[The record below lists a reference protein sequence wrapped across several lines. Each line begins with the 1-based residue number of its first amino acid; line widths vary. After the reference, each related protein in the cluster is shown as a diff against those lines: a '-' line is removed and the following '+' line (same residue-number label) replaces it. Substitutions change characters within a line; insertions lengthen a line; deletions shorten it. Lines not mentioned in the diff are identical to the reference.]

1 MQDNNKNINVQG
13 FKVSKESFFRV
24 WLMILQ
30 PFLKLRNKELELLAK
45 LLYHRYLI
53 SLEVKNKE
61 MLDELLFSSKI
72 KKRILLELDIPEHA
86 YNNLLSCLRKKKIV
100 NDKSINKQ
108 IIPTITEPFD
118 NFKLIY
124 NIDITD
130 VK

>member
-1 MQDNNKNINVQG
+1 MQNSNTNINVQS
-13 FKVSKESFFRV
+13 FKVDKEKFFIM

-72 KKRILLELDIPEHA
+72 KKKILAELDIQEYA

-108 IIPTITEPFD
+108 IIPTITEPFN
-118 NFKLIY
+118 NFKLVY
-124 NIDITD
+124 NID

>member
-1 MQDNNKNINVQG
+1 MQNSNTNINVQS
-13 FKVSKESFFRV
+13 FKVDKEKFFIM

-72 KKRILLELDIPEHA
+72 KKKILAELDIQEYA

-108 IIPTITEPFD
+108 IIPTITEPFS
-118 NFKLIY
+118 NFKLVY
-124 NIDITD
+124 NID

>member
-1 MQDNNKNINVQG
+1 MQDKNINIQS
-13 FKVSKESFFRV
+13 FKVSEENFFKM

-45 LLYHRYLI
+45 MLYHRHLI

-61 MLDELLFSSKI
+61 MLDELLFSTKI
-72 KKRILLELDIPEHA
+72 KKKILQELDIPEYA
-86 YNNLLSCLRKKKIV
+86 YNNLLTCLRKKNVI

-108 IIPTITEPFD
+108 IIPVIKQPFN
-118 NFKLIY
+118 NFKLVY

-130 VK
+130 AKT

>member
-1 MQDNNKNINVQG
+1 MQDNKNINVQG
-13 FKVSKESFFRV
+13 FKVSKERFFSI

-61 MLDELLFSSKI
+61 MLDELLFSTKI
-72 KKRILLELDIPEHA
+72 KKKILSELDIPEHA
-86 YNNLLSCLRKKKIV
+86 YNNLLSCLRKKKLV

-108 IIPTITEPFD
+108 IIPLITEPFD
-118 NFKLIY
+118 NFKLLY

>member
-1 MQDNNKNINVQG
+1 MQDNKNINIQS
-13 FKVSKESFFRV
+13 FKVDKERFFKM
-24 WLMILQ
+24 WLTILQ

-72 KKRILLELDIPEHA
+72 KKKILSELDIPEHA

-100 NDKSINKQ
+100 IDKSINKQ
-108 IIPTITEPFD
+108 IIPIITEPFD
-118 NFKLIY
+118 NFKLVY
-124 NIDITD
+124 NIDIVD
-130 VK
+130 AK

>member
-1 MQDNNKNINVQG
+1 MQDNKNINIQS
-13 FKVSKESFFRV
+13 FKVSKEKFFKM
-24 WLMILQ
+24 WLTILQ

-72 KKRILLELDIPEHA
+72 KKQILTELDIPEYA
-86 YNNLLSCLRKKKIV
+86 YNNILSCLRKKKIV
-100 NDKSINKQ
+100 LDKSINKQ
-108 IIPTITEPFD
+108 IIPIIQEPFD
-118 NFKLIY
+118 NFKLVY